1 MLAITLLRAKFVRK
15 GLYRSAGFVY
25 WIALTSE
32 ALPPRPRVTSPRPAR
47 EIRPSGISLAKLTN
61 MTRRSSTIDELYT
74 RTAED
79 ASRAV
84 IASYSTSFGLAVR
97 LLGARNRHHIRNI
110 YALVRIADE
119 IVDGL
124 ALEAGLDEAEQREM
138 LDRFASAT
146 HAALRNG
153 ISDNLVIHAFARTA
167 RAAGIDAELIDPFFA
182 SMRADLGSADAG
194 SGRRTEAET
203 ASPVRGFDAKEHA
216 EYVFGSAEVVGLMCL
231 KVFLIDLDRTPA
243 EVARLE
249 YGARQLGAAFQNVN
263 FLRDLADDDRRLG
276 RSYLTS
282 GHRLTE
288 AEKAEWVNTIRQQ
301 LDAAQDA
308 ITGLPKDA
316 RTAVRCACAL
326 FTALTERIASTPV
339 AELYRQRVRVP
350 SAVKARLTA
359 HAVMTSA
366 REGRK

>member
-1 MLAITLLRAKFVRK
+1 MTS
-15 GLYRSAGFVY
+15 RSR
-25 WIALTSE
+25 T
-32 ALPPRPRVTSPRPAR
+32 T
-47 EIRPSGISLAKLTN
+47 T
-61 MTRRSSTIDELYT
+61 DELYT

-79 ASRAV
+79 ATRAV

-97 LLGARNRHHIRNI
+97 LLGVRNRHHIRNI

-124 ALEAGLDEAEQREM
+124 AAEAGLADGEQREM
-138 LDRFASAT
+138 LGRFAAAT
-146 HAALRNG
+146 HAALSSG

-182 SMRADLGSADAG
+182 SMRADLGSAGTG
-194 SGRRTEAET
+194 SGLEAEEGT
-203 ASPVRGFDAKEHA
+203 TSPVRGFDANEHA

-263 FLRDLADDDRRLG
+263 FLRDLADDAQRLG
-276 RSYLTS
+276 RSYLTP

-301 LDAAQDA
+301 LAAAQDA

-326 FTALTERIASTPV
+326 FTALTDRIAATPV

-350 SAVKARLTA
+350 NAVKARLTA
-359 HAVMTSA
+359 HALMTAA

>member
-1 MLAITLLRAKFVRK
+1 M
-15 GLYRSAGFVY
+15 
-25 WIALTSE
+25 TS
-32 ALPPRPRVTSPRPAR
+32 R
-47 EIRPSGISLAKLTN
+47 IRTAA
-61 MTRRSSTIDELYT
+61 DELYT

-79 ASRAV
+79 AARAV

-97 LLGARNRHHIRNI
+97 LLGVRNRHHIRNI

-124 ALEAGLDEAEQREM
+124 AAEAGLDEAAQREM
-138 LDRFASAT
+138 LGRFASAT
-146 HAALRNG
+146 HAALSSG

-167 RAAGIDAELIDPFFA
+167 RAAGIGAELIDPFFA
-182 SMRADLGSADAG
+182 SMRTDLDPVGAG
-194 SGRRTEAET
+194 SGLGTEDGT
-203 ASPVRGFDAKEHA
+203 PPPLRGFDAQEHA

-263 FLRDLADDDRRLG
+263 FLRDLADDDQRLR
-276 RSYLTS
+276 RSYLTA
-282 GHRLTE
+282 GDRLTE
-288 AEKAEWVNTIRQQ
+288 AEKGEWVNTIRQQ
-301 LDAAQDA
+301 LASAQDA
-308 ITGLPKDA
+308 ITGLPNDA

-326 FTALTERIASTPV
+326 FTALTDRIATTSV
-339 AELYRQRVRVP
+339 ADLYRQRVRVP
-350 SAVKARLTA
+350 NAVKARLTA
-359 HAVMTSA
+359 HALMTAA

>member
-1 MLAITLLRAKFVRK
+1 MTSGILNPTL
-15 GLYRSAGFVY
+15 RSGQAGV
-25 WIALTSE
+25 S
-32 ALPPRPRVTSPRPAR
+32 RPTA
-47 EIRPSGISLAKLTN
+47 EIRSSGLSLAKLTN
-61 MTRRSSTIDELYT
+61 MTSRSRTTTDDLYT

-79 ASRAV
+79 ATRAV

-124 ALEAGLDEAEQREM
+124 AAEAGLAEPEQQEM
-138 LDRFASAT
+138 LGGFVAAT
-146 HAALRNG
+146 HAALSSG

-167 RAAGIDAELIDPFFA
+167 RAADIGAELIDPFFA
-182 SMRADLGSADAG
+182 SMRADLDRADTASDLG
-194 SGRRTEAET
+194 TEEGQT
-203 ASPVRGFDAKEHA
+203 SPVRGFDAKEHA

-263 FLRDLADDDRRLG
+263 FLRDLADDDQRLG
-276 RSYLTS
+276 RSYLTP

-301 LDAAQDA
+301 LAAAQDA

-326 FTALTERIASTPV
+326 FTALTDRIATTPV

-350 SAVKARLTA
+350 NAVKARLTA
-359 HAVMTSA
+359 HALMTAA

>member
-1 MLAITLLRAKFVRK
+1 
-15 GLYRSAGFVY
+15 
-25 WIALTSE
+25 
-32 ALPPRPRVTSPRPAR
+32 
-47 EIRPSGISLAKLTN
+47 
-61 MTRRSSTIDELYT
+61 
-74 RTAED
+74 
-79 ASRAV
+79 
-84 IASYSTSFGLAVR
+84 
-97 LLGARNRHHIRNI
+97 
-110 YALVRIADE
+110 
-119 IVDGL
+119 
-124 ALEAGLDEAEQREM
+124 
-138 LDRFASAT
+138 
-146 HAALRNG
+146 
-153 ISDNLVIHAFARTA
+153 
-167 RAAGIDAELIDPFFA
+167 
-182 SMRADLGSADAG
+182 
-194 SGRRTEAET
+194 
-203 ASPVRGFDAKEHA
+203 
-216 EYVFGSAEVVGLMCL
+216 MCL

-263 FLRDLADDDRRLG
+263 FLRDLADDDQRLG

-288 AEKAEWVNTIRQQ
+288 AEKAEWVYTIREQ

-308 ITGLPKDA
+308 ITGLPKEA

>member
-1 MLAITLLRAKFVRK
+1 
-15 GLYRSAGFVY
+15 
-25 WIALTSE
+25 
-32 ALPPRPRVTSPRPAR
+32 
-47 EIRPSGISLAKLTN
+47 
-61 MTRRSSTIDELYT
+61 
-74 RTAED
+74 
-79 ASRAV
+79 
-84 IASYSTSFGLAVR
+84 
-97 LLGARNRHHIRNI
+97 
-110 YALVRIADE
+110 
-119 IVDGL
+119 
-124 ALEAGLDEAEQREM
+124 
-138 LDRFASAT
+138 
-146 HAALRNG
+146 
-153 ISDNLVIHAFARTA
+153 
-167 RAAGIDAELIDPFFA
+167 
-182 SMRADLGSADAG
+182 MRADLDPADTGSGLATDAG
-194 SGRRTEAET
+194 MTT
-203 ASPVRGFDAKEHA
+203 PVRGFDSQAHD
-216 EYVFGSAEVVGLMCL
+216 EYVYGSAEVVGLMCL

-263 FLRDLADDDRRLG
+263 FLRDLADDDQRLG

>member
-1 MLAITLLRAKFVRK
+1 MTP
-15 GLYRSAGFVY
+15 RSR
-25 WIALTSE
+25 T
-32 ALPPRPRVTSPRPAR
+32 T
-47 EIRPSGISLAKLTN
+47 T
-61 MTRRSSTIDELYT
+61 DELYT

-79 ASRAV
+79 ATRAV

-97 LLGARNRHHIRNI
+97 LLGVRNRHHIRNI

-124 ALEAGLDEAEQREM
+124 AAEAGLADAEQREM

-146 HAALRNG
+146 HAALSSG
-153 ISDNLVIHAFARTA
+153 ISDNLVIHAFAKTA

-182 SMRADLGSADAG
+182 SMRADIESAG
-194 SGRRTEAET
+194 TKSRSGHGIEEGTPP
-203 ASPVRGFDAKEHA
+203 PVRGFDANEHA

-249 YGARQLGAAFQNVN
+249 HGARQLGAAFQNVN
-263 FLRDLADDDRRLG
+263 FLRDLADDDQRLG
-276 RSYLTS
+276 RSYLTP

-301 LDAAQDA
+301 LAAAQDA
-308 ITGLPKDA
+308 IAGLPKDA

-326 FTALTERIASTPV
+326 FTALTDRIATTPV

-350 SAVKARLTA
+350 NAVKARLTA
-359 HAVMTSA
+359 HALMTAA